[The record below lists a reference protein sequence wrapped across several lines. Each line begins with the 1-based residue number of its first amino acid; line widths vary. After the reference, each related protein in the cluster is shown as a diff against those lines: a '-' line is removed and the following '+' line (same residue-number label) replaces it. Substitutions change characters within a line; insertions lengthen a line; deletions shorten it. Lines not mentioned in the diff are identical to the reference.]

1 MLRVG
6 PQTERRLR
14 LWGTRITTE
23 EHDLHRG
30 SIRLRK
36 RRLLTLPQGSR
47 HHGAMKVSLALA
59 WGCVAMGATVCIAEE
74 DIASGERSGER
85 EDASIARQ
93 EASAGEPFASNM
105 PPQWFVPPQTA
116 SELGITQFS
125 QSPILDG
132 QDLPA
137 LEDRLPDDPV
147 VSHPYERIGKYGG
160 KARVT
165 LFDHRRFL
173 PHEHALTI
181 SADLRN
187 VLPNIAESW
196 SVSEDGR
203 VTTIRLRP
211 GIKWSDGHPLTSKDF
226 MFSFNHDW
234 LDPEMQPLTNVAV
247 RGARFVVID
256 DLNFQI
262 VFPRPNPTFVNY
274 YAFYASRWVDP
285 MHFFKDYH
293 PAYRDRDEL
302 NALVKEKGHVTWM
315 AMFNQLRSWGNAD
328 AAKVPT
334 LRAFRVVERT
344 PTKIRMERNPYYFK
358 VDPAGNQLPYVDAV
372 DVIIVLEN
380 SQMITFQAATGQ
392 LDFTS
397 FTLETQ
403 NIPLLKLGEAKGVNK
418 VHIWRRLHVVDVAI
432 QPNYNFDDPRYRELV
447 WGKGERRFIR
457 ALSHA
462 IDRDQMNEVIYF
474 GRGTP
479 SQVTAHWSSRWYEER
494 FAKAHIR
501 YDPDYSRELL
511 DELGLFDVD
520 GDGLRE
526 YPDGSKLIITLEFI
540 DFETPKGISLEL
552 VRDYWHEVGVD
563 VRLKTIERRLQAER
577 AMSNKMQMTAWHADK
592 VTDILFPHWPDWF
605 YPHRAGWDMIMWN
618 HWGRYHQSGG
628 ELGEEPPDFIREMQD
643 WGGQLLT
650 ATDEEN
656 RTKAAKALLEAHA
669 ENLWAIGTVGNAPH
683 PVAVSRRLKNV
694 VPNGIWGADNRW
706 TTPYHPATWY
716 IDETPEKP
724 QGSP

>member
-1 MLRVG
+1 
-6 PQTERRLR
+6 
-14 LWGTRITTE
+14 
-23 EHDLHRG
+23 
-30 SIRLRK
+30 
-36 RRLLTLPQGSR
+36 
-47 HHGAMKVSLALA
+47 MKVSLALVSVCA
-59 WGCVAMGATVCIAEE
+59 GIGATICMAEE
-74 DIASGERSGER
+74 DIASGEREEAPFAREEPSARER
-85 EDASIARQ
+85 EDVPRKREERERAPLASK
-93 EASAGEPFASNM
+93 EPSAGEPFARNM
-105 PPQWFVPPQTA
+105 PPQWFVPPRTA

-132 QDLPA
+132 QDLPP

-211 GIKWSDGHPLTSKDF
+211 GIKWSDGVPLTSRDF

-247 RGARFVVID
+247 RGAKFVVID
-256 DLNFQI
+256 DLTFQI

-315 AMFNQLRSWGNAD
+315 ALFNQLRSWGNAD

-334 LRAFRVVERT
+334 LRSFKVVERT

-358 VDPAGNQLPYVDAV
+358 VDPEGNQLPYVDAV

-403 NIPLLKLGEAKGVNK
+403 NIPLLKLGERKGANK

-432 QPNYNFDDPRYRELV
+432 QPNYNYDDPKYRELA

-479 SQVTAHWSSRWYEER
+479 SQVTAHWSSRWYEKR
-494 FAKAHIR
+494 FAEAHIR

-552 VRDYWHEVGVD
+552 VRDYWREVGID
-563 VRLKTIERRLQAER
+563 LRLKSIERRLQAER

-618 HWGRYHQSGG
+618 HWGRYHQSDG
-628 ELGEEPPDFIREMQD
+628 ELGEEPPELIRNLQY
-643 WGGQLLT
+643 WGGELLT
-650 ATDEEN
+650 ATDEAH
-656 RTKAAKALLEAHA
+656 RTKAAKTLIKAHA
-669 ENLWAIGTVGNAPH
+669 DNLWAIGTVGNAPH

-716 IDETPEKP
+716 IDETDE
-724 QGSP
+724 QDGQE

>member
-1 MLRVG
+1 MWAGL
-6 PQTERRLR
+6 
-14 LWGTRITTE
+14 
-23 EHDLHRG
+23 
-30 SIRLRK
+30 
-36 RRLLTLPQGSR
+36 
-47 HHGAMKVSLALA
+47 AMN
-59 WGCVAMGATVCIAEE
+59 ATVCIAEE
-74 DIASGERSGER
+74 DTSGMPAEW
-85 EDASIARQ
+85 
-93 EASAGEPFASNM
+93 FA
-105 PPQWFVPPQTA
+105 PPKTA

-132 QDLPA
+132 QDLPPV
-137 LEDRLPDDPV
+137 EDRLPDDPV
-147 VSHPYERIGKYGG
+147 VSHPYESIGKYGG

-203 VTTIRLRP
+203 VTTVRLRP
-211 GIKWSDGHPLTSKDF
+211 GIRWSDGHPLTSNDF

-247 RGARFVVID
+247 RGAKFVVID

-262 VFPRPNPTFVNY
+262 VFPRPNPTFANY

-302 NALVKEKGHVTWM
+302 NALVKEKNHVTWM
-315 AMFNQLRSWGNAD
+315 AMFSQLRSWGNED

-334 LRAFRVVERT
+334 LRSFKVVQRT
-344 PTKIRMERNPYYFK
+344 PTKLRLERNPYYFK

-403 NIPLLKLGEAKGVNK
+403 NIPLLKLGETKGANK
-418 VHIWRRLHVVDVAI
+418 VHIWRRIHVVDVAI
-432 QPNYNFDDPRYRELV
+432 QPNYNFDDLKYRDLV

-479 SQVTAHWSSRWYEER
+479 SQVTAHWSSRWYEKR
-494 FAKAHIR
+494 FAEAHIR
-501 YDPDYSRELL
+501 YDPDYSRQLL

-552 VRDYWHEVGVD
+552 VRDYWREVGID
-563 VRLKTIERRLQAER
+563 LRLKSIERRLQAER

-605 YPHRAGWDMIMWN
+605 YPHRAGWDMTMWN

-628 ELGEEPPDFIREMQD
+628 ELGEEPPELIRNMQT
-643 WGGQLLT
+643 WGGELLT

-716 IDETPEKP
+716 IDESDD
-724 QGSP
+724 Q

>member
-1 MLRVG
+1 
-6 PQTERRLR
+6 
-14 LWGTRITTE
+14 
-23 EHDLHRG
+23 
-30 SIRLRK
+30 
-36 RRLLTLPQGSR
+36 
-47 HHGAMKVSLALA
+47 MKVSLALVWVCA
-59 WGCVAMGATVCIAEE
+59 AMVATVCIAEE
-74 DIASGERSGER
+74 DIASGEPE
-85 EDASIARQ
+85 EAPLASK
-93 EASAGEPFASNM
+93 EAPAVEPFAGNM
-105 PPQWFVPPQTA
+105 PPQWFVSPKTA

-125 QSPILDG
+125 QSPILDHL
-132 QDLPA
+132 DLPP

-196 SVSEDGR
+196 SVSEDGH

-211 GIKWSDGHPLTSKDF
+211 GIKWSDGHPLTSQDF

-247 RGARFVVID
+247 RGAKFVVID

-302 NALVKEKGHVTWM
+302 NALVKEKNHVTWM

-334 LRAFRVVERT
+334 LRSFKVVERT
-344 PTKIRMERNPYYFK
+344 PTKLRMERNPYYFK
-358 VDPAGNQLPYVDAV
+358 VDPAGNQLPYVDEV

-403 NIPLLKLGEAKGVNK
+403 NIPLLKLGERKGVNK

-432 QPNYNFDDPRYRELV
+432 QPNYNFDDLKYRELV

-501 YDPDYSRELL
+501 YDPDYSRALL

-526 YPDGSKLIITLEFI
+526 YPDGKKLIITLEFI

-552 VRDYWHEVGVD
+552 VRDYWHEVGID

-618 HWGRYHQSGG
+618 HWGRYHQSDG
-628 ELGEEPPDFIREMQD
+628 ELGEEPPELIRNMQD

-716 IDETPEKP
+716 IDESDDQE
-724 QGSP
+724 

>member
-1 MLRVG
+1 MKLSVLIWVG
-6 PQTERRLR
+6 L
-14 LWGTRITTE
+14 
-23 EHDLHRG
+23 
-30 SIRLRK
+30 
-36 RRLLTLPQGSR
+36 
-47 HHGAMKVSLALA
+47 AMN
-59 WGCVAMGATVCIAEE
+59 ATVCIAEE
-74 DIASGERSGER
+74 DTSG
-85 EDASIARQ
+85 
-93 EASAGEPFASNM
+93 M
-105 PPQWFVPPQTA
+105 PPEWFVPPKTA
-116 SELGITQFS
+116 SEIGITQFS

-132 QDLPA
+132 QDLPPV
-137 LEDRLPDDPV
+137 EERLPDDPV
-147 VSHPYERIGKYGG
+147 VSHPYESIGKYGG

-203 VTTIRLRP
+203 TTTIRIRP
-211 GIKWSDGHPLTSKDF
+211 GIKWSDGHPLTSNDF

-247 RGARFVVID
+247 RGAKFVVID

-262 VFPRPNPTFVNY
+262 VFPRPNPTFANY

-293 PAYRDRDEL
+293 PAYRDREEL
-302 NALVKEKGHVTWM
+302 NALVKEKNHVTWM
-315 AMFNQLRSWGNAD
+315 AMFSQLRSWGNED

-334 LRAFRVVERT
+334 LRSFKVVQRT
-344 PTKIRMERNPYYFK
+344 PTKLRLERNPYYFK

-403 NIPLLKLGEAKGVNK
+403 NIPLLKLGETKGANK
-418 VHIWRRLHVVDVAI
+418 VHIWRRIHVVDVAI
-432 QPNYNFDDPRYRELV
+432 QPNYNFDDLKYRDLV

-494 FAKAHIR
+494 FAKSHIR

-552 VRDYWHEVGVD
+552 VRDYWREVGID
-563 VRLKTIERRLQAER
+563 LRLKSIERRLQAER

-605 YPHRAGWDMIMWN
+605 YPHRAGWDMTMWN

-628 ELGEEPPDFIREMQD
+628 ELGEEPPELIRNMQD

-650 ATDEEN
+650 ATDEES
-656 RTKAAKALLEAHA
+656 RTKAAKALLRAHA
-669 ENLWAIGTVGNAPH
+669 DNLWAIGTVGNAPH

-716 IDETPEKP
+716 IDESDE
-724 QGSP
+724 Q

>member
-1 MLRVG
+1 MKLSVLIWVG
-6 PQTERRLR
+6 L
-14 LWGTRITTE
+14 
-23 EHDLHRG
+23 
-30 SIRLRK
+30 
-36 RRLLTLPQGSR
+36 
-47 HHGAMKVSLALA
+47 AMN
-59 WGCVAMGATVCIAEE
+59 ATVCIAEE
-74 DIASGERSGER
+74 GTSG
-85 EDASIARQ
+85 
-93 EASAGEPFASNM
+93 M
-105 PPQWFVPPQTA
+105 PPEWFVPPKTA

-132 QDLPA
+132 QDLPPV
-137 LEDRLPDDPV
+137 EERLPDDPV
-147 VSHPYERIGKYGG
+147 VSHPYARIGKYGG

-165 LFDHRRFL
+165 FFDHRRFL

-203 VTTIRLRP
+203 TTTIRIRP
-211 GIKWSDGHPLTSKDF
+211 GIKWSDGHPLTSNDF

-234 LDPEMQPLTNVAV
+234 LDPELQPLTNVAV
-247 RGARFVVID
+247 RGAKFVVID

-262 VFPRPNPTFVNY
+262 VFPRPNPTFANY

-293 PAYRDRDEL
+293 PAYRDREEL
-302 NALVKEKGHVTWM
+302 EALVKEKNHVTWM
-315 AMFNQLRSWGNAD
+315 AMFNQLRSWGNED
-328 AAKVPT
+328 APKVPT
-334 LRAFRVVERT
+334 LRAFKVVERT
-344 PTKIRMERNPYYFK
+344 PTKMRVERNPYYFK
-358 VDPAGNQLPYVDAV
+358 IDPAGNQLPYVDEV
-372 DVIIVLEN
+372 DVIILLEN

-403 NIPLLKLGEAKGVNK
+403 NIPLLKLGEAKGLNK

-432 QPNYNFDDPRYRELV
+432 QPNYNYDDLKYRDLV

-474 GRGTP
+474 GQGTP
-479 SQVTAHWSSRWYEER
+479 SQVTAHWSSQWYEER

-501 YDPDYSRELL
+501 YDPDYSRALL

-552 VRDYWHEVGVD
+552 VRDYWREVGID
-563 VRLKTIERRLQAER
+563 LRLKTIERRLQTER
-577 AMSNKMQMTAWHADK
+577 AMANKMQMTAWHADK

-605 YPHRAGWDMIMWN
+605 
-618 HWGRYHQSGG
+618 
-628 ELGEEPPDFIREMQD
+628 
-643 WGGQLLT
+643 
-650 ATDEEN
+650 
-656 RTKAAKALLEAHA
+656 
-669 ENLWAIGTVGNAPH
+669 
-683 PVAVSRRLKNV
+683 
-694 VPNGIWGADNRW
+694 
-706 TTPYHPATWY
+706 
-716 IDETPEKP
+716 
-724 QGSP
+724 

>member
-1 MLRVG
+1 MWVG
-6 PQTERRLR
+6 L
-14 LWGTRITTE
+14 
-23 EHDLHRG
+23 
-30 SIRLRK
+30 
-36 RRLLTLPQGSR
+36 
-47 HHGAMKVSLALA
+47 AMN
-59 WGCVAMGATVCIAEE
+59 AMVCSAEE
-74 DIASGERSGER
+74 DTSG
-85 EDASIARQ
+85 
-93 EASAGEPFASNM
+93 M
-105 PPQWFVPPQTA
+105 PPEWFVPPKTA

-132 QDLPA
+132 QDLPPV
-137 LEDRLPDDPV
+137 EERLPDDPV
-147 VSHPYERIGKYGG
+147 VSHPYESIGKYGG

-203 VTTIRLRP
+203 TTTIRIRP
-211 GIKWSDGHPLTSKDF
+211 GIKWSDGHPLTSNDF

-247 RGARFVVID
+247 RGAKFVVID

-262 VFPRPNPTFVNY
+262 VFPRPNPTFANY

-302 NALVKEKGHVTWM
+302 NALVKEKNHVTWM
-315 AMFNQLRSWGNAD
+315 AMFSQLRSWGNED

-334 LRAFRVVERT
+334 LRSFKVVQRT
-344 PTKIRMERNPYYFK
+344 PTKLRLERNPYYFK

-403 NIPLLKLGEAKGVNK
+403 NIPLLKLGETKGANK
-418 VHIWRRLHVVDVAI
+418 VHIWRRIHVVDVAI
-432 QPNYNFDDPRYRELV
+432 QPNYNFDDLKYRDLV

-479 SQVTAHWSSRWYEER
+479 SQVTAHWSSRWYDER
-494 FAKAHIR
+494 FAKSHIR
-501 YDPDYSRELL
+501 YDPDYSRQLL

-552 VRDYWHEVGVD
+552 VRDYWREVGID
-563 VRLKTIERRLQAER
+563 LRLKSIERRLQAER

-605 YPHRAGWDMIMWN
+605 YPHRAGWDMTMWN

-628 ELGEEPPDFIREMQD
+628 ELGEEPPELIRNMQT
-643 WGGQLLT
+643 WGGELLT
-650 ATDEEN
+650 ATDEES
-656 RTKAAKALLEAHA
+656 RTKAAKALLRAHA
-669 ENLWAIGTVGNAPH
+669 DNLWAIGTVGNAPH

-716 IDETPEKP
+716 IDESDD
-724 QGSP
+724 Q

>member
-1 MLRVG
+1 MWIG
-6 PQTERRLR
+6 
-14 LWGTRITTE
+14 
-23 EHDLHRG
+23 
-30 SIRLRK
+30 
-36 RRLLTLPQGSR
+36 
-47 HHGAMKVSLALA
+47 
-59 WGCVAMGATVCIAEE
+59 VAMGAPVCIAEE
-74 DIASGERSGER
+74 DIT
-85 EDASIARQ
+85 
-93 EASAGEPFASNM
+93 SNM
-105 PPQWFVPPQTA
+105 PPEWFVPPQTA

-125 QSPILDG
+125 QSPVLDG
-132 QDLPA
+132 QDLPP

-211 GIKWSDGHPLTSKDF
+211 GIKWSDGHPLTSRDF

-234 LDPEMQPLTNVAV
+234 LDPELQPLTNVAV

-293 PAYRDRDEL
+293 PAYRDREEL
-302 NALVKEKGHVTWM
+302 NALVKEKNHVTWM

-334 LRAFRVVERT
+334 LRSFKVVERT
-344 PTKIRMERNPYYFK
+344 PTKLRMERNPYYFK

-403 NIPLLKLGEAKGVNK
+403 NIPLLKLGERKGVNK

-432 QPNYNFDDPRYRELV
+432 QPNYNFDDLKYRELV

-501 YDPDYSRELL
+501 YDPDYSRALL

-526 YPDGSKLIITLEFI
+526 YPDGTKLIITLEFI

-552 VRDYWHEVGVD
+552 VRDYWHEVGID

-628 ELGEEPPDFIREMQD
+628 ELGEEPPELIRNMQD

-716 IDETPEKP
+716 IDESDGQE
-724 QGSP
+724 